1 MDEQTRKVLE
11 AYPVPWTVDVRDTGL
26 VSLLDSTGY
35 ALVRMNAARANVEWL
50 TLAATA
56 VNAYAAQ
63 AEQAAQVKA
72 LVEAMRA
79 IERLDPCSPLVE
91 ACYSGVPPK
100 KWIAERTQFAA
111 GYNEARQR
119 AADIARVALAPFAG
133 KEAAPKTCTAPTMRK

>member
-63 AEQAAQVKA
+63 AEQAEQVKA
-72 LVEAMRA
+72 LVEALRPVAAIADAYPASYPDRA
-79 IERLDPCSPLVE
+79 IGWEFVTAGGERLRLTLGDARKAAAALKAVE
-91 ACYSGVPPK
+91 
-100 KWIAERTQFAA
+100 
-111 GYNEARQR
+111 
-119 AADIARVALAPFAG
+119 G
-133 KEAAPKTCTAPTMRK
+133 KEATP

>member
-63 AEQAAQVKA
+63 QEQAVRRQRDNDVA
-72 LVEAMRA
+72 LVRRFADTGKLSKAQREAVLA
-79 IERLDPCSPLVE
+79 
-91 ACYSGVPPK
+91 
-100 KWIAERTQFAA
+100 
-111 GYNEARQR
+111 
-119 AADIARVALAPFAG
+119 AADALACDEFDAAL
-133 KEAAPKTCTAPTMRK
+133 KEAPDGT